1 MVGLRKSFIYCQ
13 EDLIYMA
20 TGIRGRVGVKN
31 GEAWDKAI

>member
-20 TGIRGRVGVKN
+20 TGIRRKVGVKN
-31 GEAWDKAI
+31 GEAWDKTI